1 MGWKLRGG
9 QVAFARSNP
18 NRGAVNLAARSKNW
32 LGSRGRI
39 VTLGAIPDAPPM
51 LDRPPSMHQRPA
63 DSCLASITPLPK
75 QEAGRVLTLG
85 WKLLLNA
92 SLLLVPV
99 LMVGL
104 VSPLFVLSLWVGS
117 GRALLVSAVVIPLIV
132 VAQVSWAG
140 TYPEWPMNQLLVRR
154 LRRSCRSRTRTRG
167 AGGQHSQVPAE
178 QVPVEQGGRLNWI
191 ETARLVEWVPRENW
205 NATKLDTAEDVMLIH
220 VDGWGVVMEGDF
232 SRYRFPAASII
243 DVHVESVRPTG
254 CFHRL
259 HFVVVT
265 VRTEDG
271 PLEFALAYRD
281 HRLGGLRS
289 RHRRRQT
296 EELCGEIRRIATGG
310 DFSYRDPDS
319 DRLMH
324 LDPAHLGVDAPAAQ
338 QAAARLN
345 PYAAPRSL

>member
-1 MGWKLRGG
+1 
-9 QVAFARSNP
+9 
-18 NRGAVNLAARSKNW
+18 
-32 LGSRGRI
+32 
-39 VTLGAIPDAPPM
+39 
-51 LDRPPSMHQRPA
+51 MHQPPT
-63 DSCLASITPLPK
+63 DPCLASITPVPER
-75 QEAGRVLTLG
+75 EAGRVLTLG

-117 GRALLVSAVVIPLIV
+117 GRALLASAVVIPLIV
-132 VAQVSWAG
+132 VAQISWAG

-154 LRRSCRSRTRTRG
+154 LRRSCRSRSRTRTNG
-167 AGGQHSQVPAE
+167 AGGQHPH
-178 QVPVEQGGRLNWI
+178 VPVAQAPVDQGARSHWI

-220 VDGWGVVMEGDF
+220 VDDWGVVMEGDF

-259 HFVVVT
+259 HFVVLT

-296 EELCGEIRRIATGG
+296 EALCGEIRRIATGG

-324 LDPAHLGVDAPAAQ
+324 LDPTHVGVDAPAAQ
-338 QAAARLN
+338 QAAAQRGAARLN
-345 PYAAPRSL
+345 PYAAPRSV

>member
-1 MGWKLRGG
+1 
-9 QVAFARSNP
+9 
-18 NRGAVNLAARSKNW
+18 
-32 LGSRGRI
+32 
-39 VTLGAIPDAPPM
+39 
-51 LDRPPSMHQRPA
+51 MHQPPTE
-63 DSCLASITPLPK
+63 SCLASITPVPER
-75 QEAGRVLTLG
+75 EAGRVLTLG

-104 VSPLFVLSLWVGS
+104 VCPLFALSLWIGS
-117 GRALLVSAVVIPLIV
+117 GRALLASAVVLPLVV

-140 TYPEWPMNQLLVRR
+140 TYPEWPMNQWLVRR
-154 LRRSCRSRTRTRG
+154 LRRSCRSRSRG
-167 AGGQHSQVPAE
+167 TDE
-178 QVPVEQGGRLNWI
+178 RRLHWI

-220 VDGWGVVMEGDF
+220 VDGRGVEMEGDF

-259 HFVVVT
+259 HFVVLT
-265 VRTEDG
+265 ARTEEG
-271 PLEFALAYRD
+271 PLEFSLAYRD

-289 RHRRRQT
+289 RHRQRQT

-310 DFSYRDPDS
+310 DFSYRDPDL
-319 DRLMH
+319 DRPAGDRQLH
-324 LDPAHLGVDAPAAQ
+324 RDPAHVGVEAPAGQ
-338 QAAARLN
+338 KAAVRLN

>member
-1 MGWKLRGG
+1 MH
-9 QVAFARSNP
+9 Q
-18 NRGAVNLAARSKNW
+18 
-32 LGSRGRI
+32 
-39 VTLGAIPDAPPM
+39 
-51 LDRPPSMHQRPA
+51 PPSDPY
-63 DSCLASITPLPK
+63 LASITPVPER
-75 QEAGRVLTLG
+75 EAGRVLTLG

-104 VSPLFVLSLWVGS
+104 VSPLFALSLWVGS
-117 GRALLVSAVVIPLIV
+117 GRALLASAVVLPLIV

-154 LRRSCRSRTRTRG
+154 LRRSCRSRLRG
-167 AGGQHSQVPAE
+167 MPAGGQHPQG
-178 QVPVEQGGRLNWI
+178 PVEQGPVEQGPEPNWI

-220 VDGWGVVMEGDF
+220 VDRWGVAMEGDF

-243 DVHVESVRPTG
+243 DVGVESVRPTG

-259 HFVVVT
+259 HFVVLT
-265 VRTEDG
+265 VRTADG
-271 PLEFALAYRD
+271 PLEFSLAYRD

-296 EELCGEIRRIATGG
+296 EELCGEIRCIATGG
-310 DFSYRDPDS
+310 DFSYRDPDG
-319 DRLMH
+319 DRLMRP
-324 LDPAHLGVDAPAAQ
+324 DIAHVGVDTPAAQ
-338 QAAARLN
+338 NAAVRRN